1 MLRKNWYPCDEVGI
15 VSIAGI
21 GKMRSYGR
29 ESLKTIEE
37 FSRLVVE
44 MYDEVEAV
52 IEGMEETSDIGPSE
66 RLCVLTN
73 MLCSVALE
81 IGLPESVFM
90 KTVEVTYLMHSQDSP
105 IEEGEVVH

>member
-44 MYDEVEAV
+44 MYDEMEAV
-52 IEGMEETSDIGPSE
+52 IEEMEETSDIGPSE

-73 MLCSVALE
+73 MLCNVAVE
-81 IGLPESVFM
+81 IGLSERDFM